1 MLGARD
7 GGGALGG
14 GAHGFAP
21 VGGSGLGHSSA
32 LELRGL
38 LSCDCCDKLIAAP
51 TYCSSCIHRQRQ
63 QQYALSNTSSYDLL
77 WVIISDALASSSDA
91 LVASSG
97 ASCRVGACNGSAH
110 GCSPGA
116 LNICS
121 ALSSIDGAPNN
132 EAALGSGGSLSDRGS
147 LGDSSTPT
155 DSTLGV
161 CDGCSPIGTGA
172 LSNGGALSDGGAL
185 VHGGALWSS
194 VWFVQRGS
202 VVKCQQSA

>member
-1 MLGARD
+1 
-7 GGGALGG
+7 
-14 GAHGFAP
+14 
-21 VGGSGLGHSSA
+21 
-32 LELRGL
+32 
-38 LSCDCCDKLIAAP
+38 
-51 TYCSSCIHRQRQ
+51 
-63 QQYALSNTSSYDLL
+63 
-77 WVIISDALASSSDA
+77 
-91 LVASSG
+91 VASSG

-110 GCSPGA
+110 GSSPGA

-121 ALSSIDGAPNN
+121 ALGSIDGAPNN
-132 EAALGSGGSLSDRGS
+132 EAALGSGGSLSDRGA

-172 LSNGGALSDGGAL
+172 LSNGGALSAGGAL
-185 VHGGALWSS
+185 VHGGALRSS